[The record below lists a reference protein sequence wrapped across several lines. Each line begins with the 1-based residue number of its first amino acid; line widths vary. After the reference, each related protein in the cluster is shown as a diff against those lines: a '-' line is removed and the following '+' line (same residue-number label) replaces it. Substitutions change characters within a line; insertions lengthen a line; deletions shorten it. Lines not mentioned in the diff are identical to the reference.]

1 MVIPLRTV
9 RVRGGRVLRWL
20 LIDPWPV
27 WLAILVPVVTLAAS
41 WFFVPGGA
49 GFRVR
54 LAGLGLTIAGVGL
67 VVRGIVDT
75 QRLFGRPTLRSR
87 VKGWALRLPRILNPP
102 PIDLAASVTASAHVT
117 ATLGGVEARGTVGAP
132 SVEQRLSAA
141 EADIS
146 RARREIEQ
154 LRTQHSTQIVALHSS
169 YHLESTAR
177 AEADA
182 RLERKLE
189 EFSVGG
195 IDTELMGV
203 VWFVAGE
210 VLTTLTDEVARG
222 LIVVLAA
229 A

>member
-1 MVIPLRTV
+1 M

-27 WLAILVPVVTLAAS
+27 WLGILVPVVTLAAS
-41 WFFVPGGA
+41 WFFIPGA
-49 GFRVR
+49 PGFRVR
-54 LAGLGLTIAGVGL
+54 VAGLGLSIAGVGL
-67 VVRGIVDT
+67 VVRGLVDT
-75 QRLFGRPTLRSR
+75 QRLFGRPTLQSR
-87 VKGWALRLPRILNPP
+87 VKNWVRRLLRILKPP
-102 PIDLAASVTASAHVT
+102 PIDLAASVTGTAHMT

-132 SVEQRLSAA
+132 SVEQRLSAV

-154 LRTQHSTQIVALHSS
+154 LRTQHSTQIAALHSS
-169 YHLESTAR
+169 HDLESTAR

-189 EFSVGG
+189 QFSVGG

-203 VWFVAGE
+203 AWFVAGE
-210 VLTTLTDEVARG
+210 VLTTLTEEVARG
-222 LIVVLAA
+222 LIVVLGTG
-229 A
+229 